1 MEEKYVKVLNG
12 NLSGK
17 VYRLVTTSDSGD
29 ILGVKVSYG
38 EPTTYIRKEDVE
50 FVSREE
56 FEIKNESILNSVK
69 FGIW

>member
-56 FEIKNESILNSVK
+56 FETKNESILNSAK

>member
-12 NLSGK
+12 NLSGN

-38 EPTTYIRKEDVE
+38 EPTIYIKKEDVE

-56 FEIKNESILNSVK
+56 FETKNESTLNDAR
-69 FGIW
+69 FEPW

>member
-12 NLSGK
+12 DLAYN

-38 EPTTYIRKEDVE
+38 EPTIYVRK
-50 FVSREE
+50 RRC
-56 FEIKNESILNSVK
+56 
-69 FGIW
+69 

>member
-56 FEIKNESILNSVK
+56 FETKNKSILNSAK

>member
-56 FEIKNESILNSVK
+56 FETKNESILNSVK